1 MASLQTSVRE
11 CRKEYSPIVSLPPID
26 PSVGLAPRHVRVGSG
41 KYQAL
46 EGAELTPTRSW
57 RGRVPSL
64 ELLVKD
70 LSASLRAY
78 GFRSFRPLELAKQG
92 QASTDEIRLTGVRD
106 VRVKFRF
113 PWRPKIVSGLLSLE
127 LSGRILVQKTFLGL
141 SSHTQARLY
150 DVTATLSTGVA
161 IFKNGRWESVERLN
175 FENLIS
181 GAVDGILSDLENLT
195 APAET
200 SGLLFSRPRHYHP

>member
-11 CRKEYSPIVSLPPID
+11 CRKECSPIVSLPPID
-26 PSVGLAPRHVRVGSG
+26 PSVGLAPRHVRVGSW
-41 KYQAL
+41 KYQTL
-46 EGAELTPTRSW
+46 EGAELTPAESW
-57 RGRVPSL
+57 RGRVPSI

-70 LSASLRAY
+70 LSASLRSY
-78 GFRSFRPLELAKQG
+78 GFRSFRPLELTKQG
-92 QASTDEIRLTGVRD
+92 QSSADVIRLTGVRD

-113 PWRPKIVSGLLSLE
+113 PWQPKIVSGLISIE
-127 LSGRILVQKTFLGL
+127 LTGRILVQKTLLGL
-141 SSHTQARLY
+141 SSHTLARLY

-181 GAVDGILSDLENLT
+181 GAVDGILSDLGTLT
-195 APAET
+195 SPAET
-200 SGLLFSRPRHYHP
+200 SGLPFSRPRHYHP